1 MKKIDFPLIADVL
14 FYGVA
19 AFFLS
24 VGFLRYFKI
33 SLALSV
39 ALACLFALS
48 AAGIVFL
55 IAYRNHRKRNLSK
68 KEREERDALLL
79 HLALEKE
86 ERVRAALLLAFKADG
101 KENAH
106 CEGDGLEADGLYL
119 PRFSMQPISAD
130 EIAKLIREY
139 HGSQFTLV
147 CNDLTAEA
155 EKLLDRFGLKTMKGN
170 EIYSLFSRTD
180 TVPSP
185 LILGEVPRKSAK
197 RTFRRIFS
205 KKSARPFFT
214 SGILL
219 LFMSLFT
226 FFPVCYLVSGTVL
239 MLLAV
244 TVRSF
249 GYAQST

>member
-1 MKKIDFPLIADVL
+1 MKKIDLPLIADVL

-33 SLALSV
+33 PLALSA

-55 IAYRNHRKRNLSK
+55 VAYRSHRKRNLSK

-119 PRFSMQPISAD
+119 SRFSMQPLSAD

-139 HGSQFTLV
+139 QG
-147 CNDLTAEA
+147 
-155 EKLLDRFGLKTMKGN
+155 KLLDRFGLKAVKGN
-170 EIYSLFSRTD
+170 EVYSLFCRTD
-180 TVPSP
+180 TVPDP

-197 RTFRRIFS
+197 RTLRRIFS

-226 FFPVCYLVSGTVL
+226 FFPVYYLVSGTVL